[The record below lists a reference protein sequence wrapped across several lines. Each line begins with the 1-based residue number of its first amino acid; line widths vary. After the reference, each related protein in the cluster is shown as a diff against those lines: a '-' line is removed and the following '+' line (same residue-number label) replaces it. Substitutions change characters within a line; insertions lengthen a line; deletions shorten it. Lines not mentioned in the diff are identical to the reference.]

1 MKSVAAIYY
10 SKNKPIKIDEI
21 DINDPKEDQVLI
33 KLYASGICHSQ
44 LLNLRRDPSGPE
56 LLGHEGTG
64 RVIKIGSKV
73 RNIKEG
79 DDVLISWMP
88 ANYNK
93 DANYFEWSY
102 VKYRGKKIKSLLFTW
117 AKHCIVHKQ
126 FVTKLP
132 KNIDRYKSAIIGCA
146 VISGY
151 GTVYNKVKIIKNSSV
166 VIYGVGGLG
175 LLAVNAAKNLKANPI
190 IVIDIDDKKLDFAK
204 FFGAT
209 HFINSKY
216 INPEKQIKYITK
228 GIGADFVFDMVGTPL
243 THKISISS
251 TRSST
256 IGFVSGGSTVLVGFP
271 MEETKMNTRDL
282 LMGEKKLIG
291 SRGGGVIP
299 QKDFKKFYRDYKSG
313 KLLLDKVVTRVFALE
328 EINNAV
334 NLLKRGKILG
344 RSILH
349 IS

>member
-44 LLNLRRDPSGPE
+44 LLNLRRVPPCPE

-93 DANYFEWSY
+93 DTKYFEWSY

-132 KNIDRYKSAIIGCA
+132 KNVDRYKSSIIGCA